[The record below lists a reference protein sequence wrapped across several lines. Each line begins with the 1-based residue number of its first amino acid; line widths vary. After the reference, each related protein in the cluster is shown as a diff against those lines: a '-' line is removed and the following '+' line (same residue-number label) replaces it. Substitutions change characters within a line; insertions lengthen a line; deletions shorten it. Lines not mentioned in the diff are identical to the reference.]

1 MKKRVLSLCLAGLM
15 AASLTGCG
23 GAGNAAETT
32 AAAENKTETT
42 AGAAAEEKKDEAAGV
57 VKVIEYDLTDEQYAF
72 GVDKDQPEL
81 LEQVNAFIAKIQEDG
96 TFNEICDKYF
106 SDGEPAAVES
116 AEYDAS
122 KDQLVVAT
130 NASFEPFEYVDGDSY
145 KGIDMEIAALFAQE
159 LGKELVIENMDFDAV
174 CLSVGQHKC
183 DIAMAG
189 LTINEEREEY
199 VTFSDPYYKASQR
212 LVTLADDT
220 AFDDCKDAASVEEVL
235 KGLSASDKIGG
246 QQGTTAQYF
255 VEGSDDWGFEGLPA
269 EWVPYKSASLAVQD
283 MINGNVKYVII
294 DAAPAESITKAIN
307 AMQ

>member
-1 MKKRVLSLCLAGLM
+1 MKKAIALCLTAAM
-15 AASLTGCG
+15 AASLLTGCG
-23 GAGNAAETT
+23 SKTTETT

-42 AGAAAEEKKDEAAGV
+42 AGEAAAEKKDEAAGV
-57 VKVIEYDLTDEQYAF
+57 VKVIEY
-72 GVDKDQPEL
+72 
-81 LEQVNAFIAKIQEDG
+81 EDG
-96 TFNEICDKYF
+96 TFDAICDKYF

>member
-116 AEYDAS
+116 AEYDAGCR
-122 KDQLVVAT
+122 V
-130 NASFEPFEYVDGDSY
+130 
-145 KGIDMEIAALFAQE
+145 
-159 LGKELVIENMDFDAV
+159 
-174 CLSVGQHKC
+174 H
-183 DIAMAG
+183 
-189 LTINEEREEY
+189 
-199 VTFSDPYYKASQR
+199 
-212 LVTLADDT
+212 DT
-220 AFDDCKDAASVEEVL
+220 
-235 KGLSASDKIGG
+235 
-246 QQGTTAQYF
+246 
-255 VEGSDDWGFEGLPA
+255 
-269 EWVPYKSASLAVQD
+269 
-283 MINGNVKYVII
+283 
-294 DAAPAESITKAIN
+294 
-307 AMQ
+307 

>member
-1 MKKRVLSLCLAGLM
+1 MKKAIALCLTAAM
-15 AASLTGCG
+15 AASLLTGCG
-23 GAGNAAETT
+23 SKTTETT

-96 TFNEICDKYF
+96 TFDTICDKYF

-145 KGIDMEIAALFAQE
+145 KLI
-159 LGKELVIENMDFDAV
+159 LGSIIL
-174 CLSVGQHKC
+174 C
-183 DIAMAG
+183 
-189 LTINEEREEY
+189 
-199 VTFSDPYYKASQR
+199 
-212 LVTLADDT
+212 
-220 AFDDCKDAASVEEVL
+220 
-235 KGLSASDKIGG
+235 
-246 QQGTTAQYF
+246 
-255 VEGSDDWGFEGLPA
+255 GFYCR
-269 EWVPYKSASLAVQD
+269 V
-283 MINGNVKYVII
+283 
-294 DAAPAESITKAIN
+294 
-307 AMQ
+307 

>member
-1 MKKRVLSLCLAGLM
+1 M
-15 AASLTGCG
+15 
-23 GAGNAAETT
+23 
-32 AAAENKTETT
+32 
-42 AGAAAEEKKDEAAGV
+42 
-57 VKVIEYDLTDEQYAF
+57 IEYDLTDEQYAF

-96 TFNEICDKYF
+96 TFDTICDKYF

-145 KGIDMEIAALFAQE
+145 KGIDMEIASLLAQE
-159 LGKELVIENMDFDAV
+159 LGKELVIENMDFVQLAYLLVSTNATSQWPAND
-174 CLSVGQHKC
+174 QR
-183 DIAMAG
+183 
-189 LTINEEREEY
+189 EREEY

-255 VEGSDDWGFEGLPA
+255 VEGSDDWGFEGLPGRCGY
-269 EWVPYKSASLAVQD
+269 PY
-283 MINGNVKYVII
+283 
-294 DAAPAESITKAIN
+294 
-307 AMQ
+307 

>member
-1 MKKRVLSLCLAGLM
+1 MKKAIALCLTAAM
-15 AASLTGCG
+15 AASLLTGCG
-23 GAGNAAETT
+23 GKTTETT

-145 KGIDMEIAALFAQE
+145 KGIDMELASLLAEE

-220 AFDDCKDAASVEEVL
+220 AFDDCKDAASVEEIL
-235 KGLSASDKIGG
+235 KGLSKNDKIGV

-255 VEGSDDWGFEGLPA
+255 IEGSDDWGFEGLPA
-269 EWVPYKSASLAVQD
+269 ECVPYKSGSLAVQD